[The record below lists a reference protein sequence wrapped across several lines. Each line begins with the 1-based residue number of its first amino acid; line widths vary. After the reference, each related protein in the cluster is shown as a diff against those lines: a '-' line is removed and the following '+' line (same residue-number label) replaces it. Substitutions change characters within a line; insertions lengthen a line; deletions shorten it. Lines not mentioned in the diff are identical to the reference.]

1 MCVMS
6 CPYGEPKYFPDK
18 GVSGKCDGCYGIRQ
32 AGGQPACVA
41 GCPNRALDFGDM
53 NELKQ
58 KYGADLDNG
67 SITVLPSPDQTHPN
81 ILIKTK
87 DCAFDEGYQE
97 LNW

>member
-1 MCVMS
+1 M
-6 CPYGEPKYFPDK
+6 GNRNIFPTK
-18 GVSGKCDGCYGIRQ
+18 ASQGSATAATASRQ